1 MVTSVE
7 FSGRFNS
14 PVTEQ
19 HLVYAFIPRLP
30 YAPGTFSE
38 AQMRF
43 IGGCYPEDFAF
54 ACRKVLSA
62 LMTE

>member
-1 MVTSVE
+1 
-7 FSGRFNS
+7 
-14 PVTEQ
+14 
-19 HLVYAFIPRLP
+19 VYAFIPRLP